1 MPFTKTIQRHRNNF
15 LPIQG
20 SFIPPNV
27 WFGAAADG
35 GAVTGAA
42 PGGVVTRSRSLRR
55 AFWHIRSNHGGVD
68 SIDHTANC
76 RSLVSTDAVFHLDRR
91 VENAVYDSRYAA
103 VISRCLSCCKG
114 SQHRCWI

>member
-1 MPFTKTIQRHRNNF
+1 MPFTKTMQRHRNNF

-42 PGGVVTRSRSLRR
+42 AGGVVTRSRSYQPRYD
-55 AFWHIRSNHGGVD
+55 WIRCVKGRG
-68 SIDHTANC
+68 
-76 RSLVSTDAVFHLDRR
+76 
-91 VENAVYDSRYAA
+91 AA
-103 VISRCLSCCKG
+103 LAKP
-114 SQHRCWI
+114 